1 MWNKGLKYT
10 LPIILCLVILIA
22 VIPGCAQKTTTKD
35 KIVVGMARSLSGPLA
50 VIGDSAFKPIY
61 ETWVK
66 EVNDQGG
73 IFVKDYNKKLP
84 IELKIY
90 DDKSDAGTMVRLTEK
105 LILEDKVDFL
115 WPACGTAMLFA
126 QAPIANKHNYIL
138 ITAEGG
144 ATSLKDMLPSMPYVF
159 VSLSFSDW
167 YQMPVL
173 ASLLAEK
180 GAKTAFIVYIS
191 DLHGIEYNSVAG
203 IEFSKVG
210 IQILGTKAVPPDIKD
225 LSPIIKEAKASGAD
239 AFMCFAYPDQIM
251 PATGT
256 SMELNYNPKVWLGG
270 PGVNFGFYHTT
281 FGPATEGV
289 MGWASFDRQSS
300 TALNA
305 LADKLYKGKPEEIND
320 WWGHPLYWAGLDMW
334 KAAIEKAGTLDQ
346 KKIRDILAAERLT
359 TVLGETWF
367 ENGLLAKQTHPGEVG
382 QWQGGVYK
390 VIGPKDKAHS
400 QIIYPK
406 PAWPAPAK

>member
-1 MWNKGLKYT
+1 MWNRLIKYGLPVIICLT
-10 LPIILCLVILIA
+10 LLIVYA
-22 VIPGCAQKTTTKD
+22 PGCTEKTAAKD

-90 DDKSDAGTMVRLTEK
+90 DDKSDAGTMIRLTEK

-167 YQMPVL
+167 YEMPVL
-173 ASLLAEK
+173 ADLLKEK

-203 IEFSKVG
+203 IEFGKVG

-225 LSPIIKEAKASGAD
+225 LSPVIKEAKASGAD

-251 PATGT
+251 PAVGT
-256 SMELNYNPKVWLGG
+256 SMELSYNPKVWLGG
-270 PGVNFGFYHTT
+270 PGVNFGFFHTT

-289 MGWASFDRQSS
+289 MGWATFDRQSS

-305 LADKLYKGKPEEIND
+305 LADKLYTGQKEDIND

-346 KKIRDILAAERLT
+346 TKIRDILAAEHLN
-359 TVLGETWF
+359 TVLGDTWF
-367 ENGLLAKQTHPGEVG
+367 TNGLLAKETHPGEVG
-382 QWQGGVYK
+382 QWQSGVYK
-390 VIGPKDKAHS
+390 VVGPKDKAHT
-400 QIIYPK
+400 QMVYPK
-406 PAWPAPAK
+406 PAWPTK